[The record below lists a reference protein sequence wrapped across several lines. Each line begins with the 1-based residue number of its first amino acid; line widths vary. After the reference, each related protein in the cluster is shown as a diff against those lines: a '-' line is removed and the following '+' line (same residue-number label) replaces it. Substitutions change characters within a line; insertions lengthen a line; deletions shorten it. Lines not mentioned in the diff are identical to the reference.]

1 MKNLTALL
9 VVLAAAAAVATSV
22 EDGHSRIGIGMVGAR
37 REVEDVKSNWE
48 IQELGRFSVSE
59 FNTKVIKDVAVANQH
74 EHLLLSFKEVS
85 EAQTQV
91 VSGIKYYL
99 KIIAS
104 KSNHHQQ
111 QQQQLYDAAV
121 VVKPWLNHR
130 SLTLIHFRPSPSS
143 MKIPHAS
150 SS

>member
-22 EDGHSRIGIGMVGAR
+22 EGGHSRIGIGMVGAR

-74 EHLLLSFKEVS
+74 DHLLLSFKEVS

-104 KSNHHQQ
+104 KSNQKQQ
-111 QQQQLYDAAV
+111 PQLYEAAV